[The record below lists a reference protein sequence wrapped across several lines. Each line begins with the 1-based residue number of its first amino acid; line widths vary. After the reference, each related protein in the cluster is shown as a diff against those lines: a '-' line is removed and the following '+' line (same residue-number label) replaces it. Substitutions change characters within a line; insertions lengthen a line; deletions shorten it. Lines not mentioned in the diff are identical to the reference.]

1 MGLFD
6 RNTLTQH
13 ETIAIATLIISAEI
27 QGLFDNAPV
36 SRVAHSSYLGDILR
50 SLKLDAGKPK
60 TLSATRQRAMVN
72 FVSLAVRELAKT
84 VPAHQ
89 LRYLVSLTLSC
100 SALIL
105 SDISRCPQELV
116 DWYEAVSRELR
127 RNKLV

>member
-36 SRVAHSSYLGDILR
+36 SRVAHSSHLGDILH
-50 SLKLDAGKPK
+50 SLRLGSGKPK
-60 TLSATRQRAMVN
+60 TLSATRRRAMVN
-72 FVSLAVRELAKT
+72 FVSSGVRELAKT

-89 LRYLVSLTLSC
+89 LRCLVSLALSC
-100 SALIL
+100 STLIL
-105 SDISRCPQELV
+105 SDINRCPQELV
-116 DWYEAVSRELR
+116 EWYEAVSRELR

>member
-27 QGLFDNAPV
+27 QGLFDNAPI
-36 SRVAHSSYLGDILR
+36 SRVAHSSYLGDILH
-50 SLKLDAGKPK
+50 SLRLGANKPK
-60 TLSATRQRAMVN
+60 TLSAKRRMAMVN
-72 FVSLAVRELAKT
+72 FVSSGVRELAKT

-89 LRYLVSLTLSC
+89 LRCLVSLALSC
-100 SALIL
+100 STLIL
-105 SDISRCPQELV
+105 SDINRCPQELV
-116 DWYEAVSRELR
+116 EWYQAVSRELR

>member
-6 RNTLTQH
+6 RNTLTKH

-36 SRVAHSSYLGDILR
+36 SRVAHSSYLGDILH
-50 SLKLDAGKPK
+50 SLRLGSGKPK
-60 TLSATRQRAMVN
+60 TLSASRRRAMVN
-72 FVSLAVRELAKT
+72 FVSSGVRELAKT

-89 LRYLVSLTLSC
+89 LRCLVSLALSC
-100 SALIL
+100 STLIL
-105 SDISRCPQELV
+105 SDINRCPQELV
-116 DWYEAVSRELR
+116 EWYEAVSRELR